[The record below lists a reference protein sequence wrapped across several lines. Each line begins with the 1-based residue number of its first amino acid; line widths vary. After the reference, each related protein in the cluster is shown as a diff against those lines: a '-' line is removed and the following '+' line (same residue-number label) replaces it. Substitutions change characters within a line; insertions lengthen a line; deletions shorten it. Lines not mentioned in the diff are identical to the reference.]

1 MLNHVTSTFAT
12 ATLIQGPES
21 LLAERAVR
29 ALVDRAVAERSD
41 ATVTHVQAAEL
52 DRGALAEMTGGS
64 LFSTAAVA
72 VIEQLGDLPAELFDD
87 LVALVQTP
95 PAEVT
100 LILVHEGGAKGRGLL
115 DRVRKAGAEIVE
127 AKAVKAWELPQ
138 FVSAEVRQRGGRID
152 RATAEALVAAVG
164 SDLRAVA
171 AAVVQLLDDAERPV
185 LTLPDVQRY
194 FAGRADVSGFAVA
207 DHCLDGNREAALGS
221 LRWALETG
229 LAPVLLTSAL
239 ASGLRNLGKYLGVR
253 DERLREF
260 ELAKRIGVPPWK
272 VKDLNRQARGWTE
285 PAVAEAIRATALA
298 DAEVKG
304 ASGDAA
310 FALDMLVLRVIGC
323 RARARRGG

>member
-29 ALVDRAVAERSD
+29 ALVDRAVAERPD

-138 FVSAEVRQRGGRID
+138 FVSAEVRQRGGRNDDHVTTITLFLADRSGVDAGRTID
-152 RATAEALVAAVG
+152 ARRAGGQIALVRDKF
-164 SDLRAVA
+164 SH
-171 AAVVQLLDDAERPV
+171 QIN
-185 LTLPDVQRY
+185 LPLY
-194 FAGRADVSGFAVA
+194 
-207 DHCLDGNREAALGS
+207 
-221 LRWALETG
+221 
-229 LAPVLLTSAL
+229 LA
-239 ASGLRNLGKYLGVR
+239 RNQHR
-253 DERLREF
+253 H
-260 ELAKRIGVPPWK
+260 
-272 VKDLNRQARGWTE
+272 
-285 PAVAEAIRATALA
+285 PAVS
-298 DAEVKG
+298 D
-304 ASGDAA
+304 
-310 FALDMLVLRVIGC
+310 
-323 RARARRGG
+323 